1 MLGGVAFGAAN
12 SVLFYGKARTMNK
25 VVGLI
30 ALAGALAG
38 NVAWAEAIRIE
49 TSRTLLLLEKND
61 KGDVGWI
68 YWGDKADEPA
78 RKWWRGPVLSTF
90 GGWAEE
96 DAALRVT
103 HADGS
108 LTTELKFDKVERK
121 ELDANRTRT
130 SLTLKD
136 PLYPLT
142 VRVDFTAYGKEDVIT
157 QQVTLTHQEPG
168 DITVHA
174 MASTLPAFPQGDWW
188 LTSFQNRFLD
198 NWPNEMHLVEE
209 RLMPGTK
216 RIANYRSTRSAY
228 FENPAVIV
236 SDGPAQEEAGEAY
249 GIAVAWTGN
258 WQIDCR
264 LDTGRGLSVKAGMA
278 DLGADYKL
286 PPDTP
291 YVSPE
296 AILTHSSSGKGQ
308 ISRNMHDYAR
318 NYVLVDGDRPNPIL
332 LNSWEGVYLTFD
344 EAKIKEMIKD
354 AADMGLEL
362 FVLDDGWFG
371 NGENARDTVKA
382 GLGDWQVNAKKLPCG
397 LQGLA
402 DYAKSLGIRFGL
414 WVELEMVNPNSNL
427 AKAHPE
433 WVVQSGKREKLQGR
447 NQWLLDMTN
456 PAVQDF
462 VVASFDQILKDAPG
476 ISYIKWDA
484 NRTVANVGST
494 YLPKDRQA
502 NFWYDYARGLYA
514 VYARIRAKHPH
525 LQMQVCASGGGR
537 VDYGALAYHNEFWT
551 SDNTS
556 AIRRV
561 FIQWGTGHFYPAK
574 AMAAHFSRSGVGNPL
589 NTPFPASFRLH
600 VALAGRF
607 GFELQP
613 SHLTPDERKVAEAGI
628 QAAKEYV
635 RDIVQFGDL
644 YRLHSPYLRDGYAA
658 LAYVAKDKTQA
669 LVFAYSLD
677 TAYDKGPLSLKLA
690 GLDPAK
696 TYAIEEVLVPP
707 ARKPLKVSGQKRTG
721 AQLMKDGLSLPIV
734 KLYDSCLLRL
744 RAE

>member
-1 MLGGVAFGAAN
+1 MGMKNVPLMLAAAVAAVTAAT
-12 SVLFYGKARTMNK
+12 AR
-25 VVGLI
+25 
-30 ALAGALAG
+30 
-38 NVAWAEAIRIE
+38 AEEIRIE
-49 TSRTLLLLEKND
+49 TARTAIVLDAKQGKE
-61 KGDVGWI
+61 VGWL
-68 YWGDKADEPA
+68 YWGAKADEGA
-78 RKWWRGPVLSTF
+78 RKRWRGPLLSCF
-90 GGWAEE
+90 GGWAEW
-96 DAALRVT
+96 DPALRVT

-108 LTTELKFDKVERK
+108 LTTELAFAGCERQT
-121 ELDANRTRT
+121 LDANRTRT
-130 SLTLKD
+130 TLILKD

-142 VRVDFTAYGKEDVIT
+142 VRVAFTAYAKEDVIT

-174 MASTLPAFPQGDWW
+174 MASTAPTLPEGDWW

-198 NWPNEMHLVEE
+198 NWPNEMHVYEE
-209 RLMPGTK
+209 RLSPGTK
-216 RIANYRSTRSAY
+216 RLANYRSTRSAY
-228 FENPAVIV
+228 FENPAVLI
-236 SDGPAQEEAGEAY
+236 SQGPAQEEAGEVY

-258 WQIDCR
+258 WEID
-264 LDTGRGLSVKAGMA
+264 LAMDTGRAVRAKAGMA
-278 DLGADYKL
+278 ALAADYKL

-296 AILTHSSSGKGQ
+296 AILTHSSAGKGQ
-308 ISRNMHDYAR
+308 ISRNLHDYAR
-318 NYVLVDGDRPNPIL
+318 NHVLVDGDKPNPIL
-332 LNSWEGVYLTFD
+332 LNSWEGVYFTFD

-354 AADMGLEL
+354 AAEMGLEL

-371 NGENARDTVKA
+371 NGEYARDAANA

-414 WVELEMVNPNSNL
+414 WVELEMVNPKSAL

-433 WVVQSGKREKLQGR
+433 WVVKSGKREILQGR
-447 NQWLLDMTN
+447 SQWLLDLTN

-462 VVASFDQILKDAPG
+462 VVETFDRILREAPG

-484 NRTVANVGST
+484 NRTVANVGSG

-502 NFWYDYARGLYA
+502 NFWYDYARGLYS
-514 VYARIRAKHPH
+514 VYARIRERHPH

-556 AIRRV
+556 AIRRIY
-561 FIQWGTGHFYPAK
+561 IQWGTSHFYPAK

-589 NTPFPASFRLH
+589 KEPFPASFRLH
-600 VALAGRF
+600 VALSGRF

-613 SHLTPDERKVAEAGI
+613 SHLTEQERKTAEAGI
-628 QAAKEYV
+628 RAAKEYI

-658 LAYVAKDKTQA
+658 LSYVAKDKSQA
-669 LVFAYSLD
+669 FVFAYSLD
-677 TAYDKGPLSLKLA
+677 TAYDKGPLRLRLA

-696 TYAIEEVLVPP
+696 TYAIEEVLTPDG
-707 ARKPLKVSGQKRTG
+707 RKPLAVSGQKRAG
-721 AQLMKDGLSLPIV
+721 ADLMREGLTLPLA
-734 KLYDSCLLRL
+734 KLYDSCILRL
-744 RAE
+744 RAL